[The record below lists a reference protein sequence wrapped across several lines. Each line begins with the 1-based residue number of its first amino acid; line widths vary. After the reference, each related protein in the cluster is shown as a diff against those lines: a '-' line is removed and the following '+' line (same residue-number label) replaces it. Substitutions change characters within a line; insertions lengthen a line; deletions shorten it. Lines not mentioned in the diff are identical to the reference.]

1 MKARVKETNENIE
14 VVRYCST
21 IRGDLF
27 ECLST
32 GKRYFHDELE
42 LEEEYDEPESGKVM
56 NFTLYIPKK
65 YESETEKQ

>member
-1 MKARVKETNENIE
+1 MKARVRKTGENID

-32 GKRYFHDELE
+32 GKRHFHDEIE
-42 LEEEYDEPESGKVM
+42 LEDEYEEPSDGKVKA
-56 NFTLYIPKK
+56 FVIYKP
-65 YESETEKQ
+65 E